1 MRTILVKLFLGSSLM
16 VQASSAAHSE
26 GLLIL
31 FDDSTTSLEAGK
43 NRLEAKGC
51 DVWRKGSMTARGSM
65 DLGQVNRFILADCKQ
80 SLLEVEAD
88 RAELQESFRSGQN
101 GIVLEGDFIRK
112 EVPFA
117 NTETAKTRGYLVKIS
132 RFNNEI
138 AERFSEE
145 DKIDADGKLREESWT
160 GEARLRIKSAIGM
173 PTPDEVG
180 VIYYE
185 TKTSMQDFVG
195 ANPDIVDRITE
206 FNQRHLIESNYL
218 IIEVE

>member
-1 MRTILVKLFLGSSLM
+1 MRTFLVKLLLGSSLSM
-16 VQASSAAHSE
+16 SAATTAQSE
-26 GLLIL
+26 GLLVV
-31 FDDSTTSLEAGK
+31 FNDTTNSLQAGK
-43 NRLEAKGC
+43 DKLEAKDC
-51 DVWRKGSMTARGSM
+51 KVWRKGSMTARGSM
-65 DLGQVNRFILADCKQ
+65 DLGRVNRFILADCEN
-80 SLLEVEAD
+80 SLLESEAD
-88 RAELQESFRSGQN
+88 RIDLQQSFRSGRN

-117 NTETAKTRGYLVKIS
+117 DTETAKTRGYLVKIS

-138 AERFSEE
+138 PDRFSEE
-145 DKIDADGKLREESWT
+145 DKIDADGKLRDESWT

-206 FNQRHLIESNYL
+206 FNQRHLIENSYL